1 MKIFADNN
9 LPEGLCY
16 TPMWIGQIQQES
28 LLQLIDSSPW
38 SVDLGRRTQHYGR
51 RYNYSSGRV
60 GGPESAP
67 PLPEILSDLAARLYD
82 ERVMKQIPDQVIVNE
97 YLVDETRTQGIAAHV
112 DHVRDFGPVVVTL
125 SLLESWGMR
134 FTREGHKFVD
144 HLLEPGSIAVLAG
157 ASRYDWQHS
166 IPPRKFEREGGIKTP
181 RHRRVSITFRTTG
194 GGL

>member
-1 MKIFADNN
+1 VKLFADNYS
-9 LPEGLCY
+9 PEGLCY
-16 TPMWIGQIQQES
+16 TPMWLHQTEQDS
-28 LLQLIDSSPW
+28 LLQLIDAATW
-38 SVDLGRRTQHYGR
+38 SIDLGRRTQHYGR

-60 GGPESAP
+60 EGLESAP
-67 PLPEILSDLAARLYD
+67 PLPEILGDLAARLYD
-82 ERVMKQIPDQVIVNE
+82 ERVMKQVPDQVIVNE
-97 YLVDETRTQGIAAHV
+97 YLVDATNTQGIAAHV

-125 SLLESWGMR
+125 SLLEAWSMR
-134 FTREGHKFVD
+134 FTREGHNYVD

-181 RHRRVSITFRTTG
+181 RRRRVSITFRTTG

>member
-1 MKIFADNN
+1 MRLFDYNDF
-9 LPEGLCY
+9 PEGLCY
-16 TPMWIGQIQQES
+16 TPMWLRQTEQDS
-28 LLQLIDSSPW
+28 LLQLIDASTW
-38 SVDLGRRTQHYGR
+38 GVDLGRRTQHYGR
-51 RYNYSSGRV
+51 RYNYSTGRV
-60 GGPESAP
+60 EGQESAP
-67 PLPEILSDLAARLYD
+67 PLPALISDLAARLYD
-82 ERVMKQIPDQVIVNE
+82 ERLMKQIPDQVIVNE
-97 YLVDETRTQGIAAHV
+97 YLVDETKTQRIAAHV

-125 SLLESWGMR
+125 SLLEAWSMR
-134 FTREGHKFVD
+134 FTREGHNYVD